1 MKKKIKVILLENTAG
16 LGNKGTLLE
25 VSPAYANNS
34 LIPKG
39 IAKLAD
45 INTVNKIEQEE
56 QKKITEKNKNQ
67 EKFLNLLQQNK
78 EEALCIEKAVSP
90 MGKLYEKID
99 EKVISLNIVSQY
111 KINIPKKNI
120 KLNKKIENI
129 GDYEAEINFESK
141 KYKIKIKVIGK

>member
-1 MKKKIKVILLENTAG
+1 MKKKIKVILLENTAW
-16 LGNKGTLLE
+16 LWNKWTLLE

-34 LIPKG
+34 LIPKW

-129 GDYEAEINFESK
+129 WDYEAEINFESK
-141 KYKIKIKVIGK
+141 KYKIKIKVIWK